1 MVHKP
6 WREEDRWEKTGLRA
20 AGGRQPAE
28 GGFTVIHCDFSAVRE
43 CRTCGGGTAAVPTCG
58 LEPLDGARRA
68 EVEAPQVEEEEQEGD
83 DGDEDERDDGGGHGH
98 HADVLEK

>member
-1 MVHKP
+1 M
-6 WREEDRWEKTGLRA
+6 
-20 AGGRQPAE
+20 
-28 GGFTVIHCDFSAVRE
+28 
-43 CRTCGGGTAAVPTCG
+43 PTCG
-58 LEPLDGARRA
+58 LEPLDVARRA